1 MTPDRVVLV
10 PSEYEVWAKLAAEF
24 TARIAALLP
33 GLPVEH
39 IGSTS
44 VPGLDAK
51 PVVDLLVGAAPGTV
65 GGVTEGL
72 REAGF
77 DVEGMRGRHSWMSY
91 PGRWD
96 RRVIVH
102 VLERGS
108 SGWERRL
115 RFRDI
120 LRSSSVARE
129 RYLKVKRDSALR
141 TLNWD
146 EYTLSKSEVVD
157 AILAEEKLELE
168 VGTLTR
174 AELLNQLA
182 AADVGLNDYAETLLY
197 LRDFDQVRAER
208 MSVRFRCAAELGLTG
223 GGTWAQLLAVAA
235 SRGFAPLP
243 LRAGPYLRLALSDQ
257 LDAPDSVLSAGTP
270 PSAAIHVAST
280 MANASE
286 TDPRGFYLR
295 TVDGRRWLRGF
306 RCDDDYVLGPETV
319 LALRLPMA
327 ATGTGA

>member
-1 MTPDRVVLV
+1 MTSDRVVLV
-10 PSEYEVWAKLAAEF
+10 PSEYEAWAELAAEF
-24 TARIAALLP
+24 TARIADLAP

-44 VPGLDAK
+44 VPGLEAK

-65 GGVTEGL
+65 GGVTETL

-77 DVEGMRGRHSWMSY
+77 DVEGMREHHSWMSY
-91 PGRWD
+91 PTRSD

-102 VLERGS
+102 VLDRGS
-108 SGWERRL
+108 RGWERRL

-146 EYTLSKSEVVD
+146 EYTLSKSEVVN

-168 VGTLTR
+168 VGALTR
-174 AELLNQLA
+174 AELLHQLA
-182 AADVGLNDYAETLLY
+182 AANVGLNDYAEALL
-197 LRDFDQVRAER
+197 RRHDFEHVRAER
-208 MSVRFRCAAELGLTG
+208 MTVRFRRATELGLAH
-223 GGTWAQLLAVAA
+223 GGTWAQLLTAA
-235 SRGFAPLP
+235 TSRGFVPLP
-243 LRAGPYLRLALSDQ
+243 LTAGPYLRLALAEQ
-257 LDAPDSVLSAGTP
+257 PDAPDSVLSAGSP

-280 MANASE
+280 MANAGE
-286 TDPRGFYLR
+286 NDPRGFYLR

-319 LALRLPMA
+319 LALRLPTTA
-327 ATGTGA
+327 AGASS